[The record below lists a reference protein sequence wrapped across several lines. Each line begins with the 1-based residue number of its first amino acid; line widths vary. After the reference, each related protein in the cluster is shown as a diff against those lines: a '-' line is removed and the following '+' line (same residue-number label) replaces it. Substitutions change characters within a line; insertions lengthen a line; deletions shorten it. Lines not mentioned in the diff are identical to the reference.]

1 MNWKKYGSTAQ
12 SYIQKKH
19 FSISY
24 LNWGKTR
31 GLLKEQHSKI
41 PKSLSEL
48 RKTWNFSLRPTFK
61 SHNFE
66 SVDELGK
73 SIP

>member
-1 MNWKKYGSTAQ
+1 MNWKNYGSTAQ
-12 SYIQKKH
+12 SYIQKKN
-19 FSISY
+19 FSICY

-31 GLLKEQHSKI
+31 GLLKEQHSEI
-41 PKSLSEL
+41 SKSLSEL
-48 RKTWNFSLRPTFK
+48 GKTWNFSLRPTFK

-66 SVDELGK
+66 FMDELGK